1 MKVVLKEDVPNLGRM
16 GDTVNISDGYGRN
29 FLFPKKLAI
38 PATKAS
44 LKMVEHEIK
53 IINGRKEKIV
63 NTWAELKNKIEK
75 TPVNLSVKVGEYD
88 KIFGSITSMDIA
100 QQLKKLGFDIDRKNI
115 ALADPIKDLGM
126 HMVKI
131 KLYPGVT
138 AESKVNVVPEETA
151 S

>member
-1 MKVVLKEDVPNLGRM
+1 MKVILKEDVPNLGQM

-44 LKMVEHEIK
+44 LKMIKHEMK
-53 IINGRKEKIV
+53 TINGRKGKII
-63 NTWAELKNKIEK
+63 NAWTDLKNKIEK

-100 QQLKKLGFDIDRKNI
+100 QQLKKLGFDIDKKNI
-115 ALADPIKDLGM
+115 VLAGPIKDLGM
-126 HMVKI
+126 HTVKI
-131 KLYPGVT
+131 KLYPGVM
-138 AESKVNVVPEETA
+138 AESEVNVVPEEAA